1 MTEIILYRNEDCMLN
16 YKTKT
21 RYNTWNTLKKPM
33 TNLQVVL
40 PTPPFPPTKTQRSV
54 FWSIIFL
61 TVGSRAS
68 KSSSTSAVAMLNV
81 SIHSVEEWDRIV
93 LSAIHSHKGR
103 RKRNFKMADALYQER
118 KESSW
123 RVFAGIYN
131 QDVWNLLLSFRR

>member
-61 TVGSRAS
+61 TVGSSAS